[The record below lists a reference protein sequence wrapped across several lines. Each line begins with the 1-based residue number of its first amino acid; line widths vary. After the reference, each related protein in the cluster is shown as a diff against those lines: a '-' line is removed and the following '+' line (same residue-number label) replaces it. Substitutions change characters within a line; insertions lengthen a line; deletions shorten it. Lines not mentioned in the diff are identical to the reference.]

1 MPHGNVQTIWYTHCV
16 GTQSETKMV
25 QNAGNYTIG
34 YTTQM
39 VLVQKC
45 EVQY

>member
-1 MPHGNVQTIWYTHCV
+1 MPHGNVQTIWYTHCL

-25 QNAGNYTIG
+25 Q
-34 YTTQM
+34 
-39 VLVQKC
+39 KC

>member
-1 MPHGNVQTIWYTHCV
+1 M
-16 GTQSETKMV
+16 KMV

-45 EVQY
+45 EYQY